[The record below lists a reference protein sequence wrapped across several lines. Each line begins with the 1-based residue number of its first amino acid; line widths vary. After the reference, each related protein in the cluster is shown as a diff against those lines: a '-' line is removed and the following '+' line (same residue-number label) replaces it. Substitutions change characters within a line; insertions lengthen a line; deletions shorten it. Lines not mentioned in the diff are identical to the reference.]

1 MRAGKSIVAASAF
14 ALLTSAVSVP
24 AAQAQTTS
32 QQPQSAGSSQQ
43 GATGQSTGGQG
54 GATGQAAGGQ
64 GGATAKNWKDRAEYD
79 LYVKI
84 TQTTDPAARLQLLNQ
99 WQDKYPQT
107 DYNLERL
114 QFYVAVLNQLAAKD
128 PSQRQLLIQK
138 ASDLLKLDPKNFQAL
153 YAIAFNGPLLG
164 GQNPSPDLLAQVDS
178 AAHGVIDGADDV
190 FNPSKKPANVSDA
203 DFQKFKNQALAVAH
217 NALAWEAL
225 SKKDN
230 ATAESEYTASL
241 QANPEQANIS
251 VVLGKMLVT
260 DKKVPQGLFE
270 YARAGEYDGPGALP
284 PAAKQQV
291 MDYFNKAYK
300 DYHGSDEGK
309 QQLLDQAKTSAVPPD
324 NLQITSAQ
332 AQANQQADALNARIN
347 SDPGFKV
354 WYAIKQSLQDKGD
367 AFFNSSLKEADVP
380 GESVPSKAFTG
391 TVISVD
397 PNRVTLGVEDPT
409 KPDAT
414 LEFSQPLNAA
424 ALDKIKVGEK
434 LDFSGV
440 VDSYTKDPYMLTLK
454 DPTIPGVQTTAPV
467 RRGRRR

>member
-24 AAQAQTTS
+24 VAMAQDTS
-32 QQPQSAGSSQQ
+32 QQQQQQSSG
-43 GATGQSTGGQG
+43 GQS
-54 GATGQAAGGQ
+54 GAAGQAAGGQ
-64 GGATAKNWKDRAEYD
+64 QGATAKNWKDRAEYD

-84 TQTTDPAARLQLLNQ
+84 TQTPDPAARLQLLNQ

-107 DYNLERL
+107 DYALERS
-114 QFYVAVLNQLAAKD
+114 QFYVATLNQLAAKD

-138 ASDLLKLDPKNFQAL
+138 AGDLLKLDPKNFQAL
-153 YAIAFNGPLLG
+153 YAITFNGPLLG
-164 GQNPSPDLLAQVDS
+164 GQNPPPDLVTQVDS
-178 AAHGVIDGADDV
+178 AAHGVIDGANDV
-190 FNPSKKPANVSDA
+190 FDPGKKPPNVSDA

-225 SKKDN
+225 NKKDN
-230 ATAESEYTASL
+230 PTAESEYTASL
-241 QANPEQANIS
+241 QANPEQGNIS
-251 VVLGKMLVT
+251 AVLAKMLVT
-260 DKKVPQGLFE
+260 DKKMPEGLFE
-270 YARAGEYDGPGALP
+270 YARAGQYDGPGALP
-284 PAAKQQV
+284 AATRQQV
-291 MDYFNKAYK
+291 LDYFNKEYK
-300 DYHGSDEGK
+300 AYHGSDDGK
-309 QQLLDQAKTSAVPPD
+309 QQLLDQAKTSAVPPAG
-324 NLQITSAQ
+324 LQITDAQ
-332 AQANQQADALNARIN
+332 ALANKEAGDLQKRID

-354 WYAIKQSLQDKGD
+354 WYAVKQNLQDKGD
-367 AFFNSSLKEADVP
+367 TFFNSSLKEVDVP

-391 TVISVD
+391 TIISVD

-467 RRGRRR
+467 RKGRKR